1 MMFQIPTNN
10 ISISQLIAPAFY
22 KIWNS
27 LKKGE
32 FTEYDETGGRG
43 STKSSFISIAI
54 VYGMMHDRDLGS
66 LTHAVILRQLGKDLQ
81 ESVFE
86 QIAWAIDMLGVNHL
100 WVKRLKPMKWIY
112 LPKSKRPQEIRFR
125 GCDDPRKVKS
135 IKFAY
140 GYPKYLWFEE
150 KDQFKSAAD
159 CTSIKLSLARKNKAG
174 EKTDFIQFSSYNPP
188 QDPSHWINIDAKKKK
203 PFRSQHHTDY
213 TQVPIEWLTDAFLEE
228 AEAMKINDINEYNH
242 VFLGLVTGIKGL
254 CYPQFDINRH
264 VVNIE
269 EFKFYK
275 YEKVERVICGGDG
288 GTIIDNTTLCPLML
302 TTAGRIVCLP
312 TFCYDPQA
320 NGHIPLAPSKQ
331 VKLMEYW
338 LDYWF
343 KWLSNEHHQTVTPDM
358 VTIVIDSA
366 AQDLVLEFNTITKY
380 NAIKVPNKDVL
391 IDMKRHQTV
400 LTVPNYF
407 VLINAGYIDPVNMQW
422 LSDFDKYI
430 EEVSALVID
439 EKTKKPIDLNNHTI
453 DGINYGFN
461 VATQL
466 T

>member
-1 MMFQIPTNN
+1 MSQTQTVK
-10 ISISQLIAPAFY
+10 ISDIIAPVFY
-22 KIWNS
+22 ETWND
-27 LKKGE
+27 LKNGI
-32 FTEYDETGGRG
+32 FTDYDETGGRG

-54 VYGMMHDRDLGS
+54 VYGMMHDRDCGEI
-66 LTHAVILRQLGKDLQ
+66 THGVALRQLSKDLR
-81 ESVFE
+81 ESVYE
-86 QIAWAIDMLGVNHL
+86 QIAWAIDKLNVNAL
-100 WVKRLKPMKWIY
+100 WKKSLNPMKWTY
-112 LPKSKRPQEIRFR
+112 LPKSKKPQEIRFR

-135 IKFAY
+135 IKFAH

-159 CTSIKLSLARKNKAG
+159 CNSIKLSIARKNDAG
-174 EKTDFIQFSSYNPP
+174 EETDFIQFSSYNPP
-188 QDPSHWINIDAKKKK
+188 QDPSHWINIDAKRNK
-203 PFRSQHHTDY
+203 PFRKQHHTDY
-213 TQVPIEWLTDAFLEE
+213 RQVPQSWLTKAFLEE
-228 AEAMKINDINEYNH
+228 AEAMKANDINEYNH
-242 VFLGLVTGIKGL
+242 VFLGLVTGLKGL
-254 CYPQFDINRH
+254 CYPQFDINKH
-264 VVNIE
+264 VVDVE

-275 YEKVERVICGGDG
+275 YERVERVICGGDG

-312 TFCYDPQA
+312 TFCYDPQSH
-320 NGHIPLAPSKQ
+320 GHVPLAPSKQ

-343 KWLSNEHHQTVTPDM
+343 RWLADKHGQVITSDM
-358 VTIVIDSA
+358 VTVVIDSA

-380 NAIKVPNKDVL
+380 NAMKVPNKDVL
-391 IDMKRHQTV
+391 IDMRRHQTV

-407 VLINAGYIDPVNMQW
+407 TIINAGYIDPVSMRW
-422 LSDFDKYI
+422 LGDFDKYI

-439 EKTKKPIDLNNHTI
+439 EKTKKPIDLNDHTI

-466 T
+466 V